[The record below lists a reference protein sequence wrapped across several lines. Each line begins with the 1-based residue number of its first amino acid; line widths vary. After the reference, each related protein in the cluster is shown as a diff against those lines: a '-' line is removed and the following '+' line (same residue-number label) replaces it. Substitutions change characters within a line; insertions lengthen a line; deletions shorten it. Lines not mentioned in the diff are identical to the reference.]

1 MLLIALTFIYI
12 VFTTINFGACVNSLF
27 KTRNSD
33 FTTTSMLGTFAIA
46 SLTSLWAI
54 FDRVNW
60 EFHIALLLG
69 NIALFFVF
77 RNAIIANYRLL
88 RIRFAKLSRPLKWL
102 LLVNSILILA
112 KSAAAPYI
120 LDNESYYIQTVK
132 WLNEYGFVKG
142 LANLHIFFA
151 QMSGWHIAQS
161 AFSFSFVY
169 SGFNDLSGYCL
180 LLANL
185 YAIFR
190 LHDYFQSPSK
200 VALVMGLLPVAN
212 VFFLQFSG
220 APAADIPIFVLSFL
234 AIDIFICHF
243 EKPTQGHFNLLAM
256 LVLFALYIKITA
268 IALVLLPLFW
278 LVPNFKVLF
287 SKRIFFLGL
296 GVLALFVTRNAIA
309 SGMPLFP
316 LPYAFGF
323 HPDYAIPEHIADFF
337 FVESRPYPFG
347 LTKAEYD
354 AMPVWEIFI
363 RWMQMPKL
371 HGFFNTVNVLL
382 IVAAPFFIRKFAP
395 AKSIWIV
402 YLTMASQFVLLFWLS
417 PQYRFFMNFILFFG
431 LFCLA
436 GLVDKQAAVKGILVF
451 SAMLAAIPVF
461 VPLGLDSVT
470 NNKYAN
476 ATTAFSAHELVF
488 PHPNSKSDTGFE
500 KLRIGNLDYYSPVDN
515 DFFWKTGDGPLPCVN
530 KAQIEFFDEN
540 FHVRPQLRSDSL
552 QHGFLSEFSH
562 ATFRDTLHPR

>member
-1 MLLIALTFIYI
+1 MLLIALTFLYI

-27 KTRNSD
+27 KTRNPD
-33 FTTTSMLGTFAIA
+33 FAITSLLGIFSIA
-46 SLTSLWAI
+46 LLTSVWAI

-60 EFHIALLLG
+60 EFHMVLFLG
-69 NIALFFVF
+69 NTALFFVF
-77 RNAIIANYRLL
+77 KNAVIANYRLL
-88 RIRFAKLSRPLKWL
+88 RIRFTKLSKPLKWL

-132 WLNEYGFVKG
+132 WLNEYGFVEG
-142 LANLHIFFA
+142 LANLHLFLG
-151 QMSGWHIAQS
+151 QMSGWHVAQS
-161 AFSFSFVY
+161 AFSFSFIH

-180 LLANL
+180 LLTNL
-185 YAIFR
+185 YAVFR
-190 LHDYFQSPSK
+190 LQDYFQSPSK
-200 VALVMGLLPVAN
+200 IALVMGLLPIAN

-220 APAADIPIFVLSFL
+220 APSADIPIFVLTFL

-243 EKPTQGHFNLLAM
+243 ENPERGTLSLLVI

-268 IALVLLPLFW
+268 IALVILPLFW
-278 LVPNFKVLF
+278 LVLDFKILF
-287 SKRIFFLGL
+287 SKRIFFLSF
-296 GVLALFVTRNAIA
+296 GVLALFVTRNAIV

-323 HPDYAIPEHIADFF
+323 HPDYAIPQPIVDFF
-337 FVESRPYPFG
+337 FVESRPYLYG
-347 LTKAEYD
+347 LTKTEFD

-363 RWMQMPKL
+363 RWMRMPKL
-371 HGFFNTVNVLL
+371 HGFFNTVNAVLL
-382 IVAAPFFIRKFAP
+382 VVTPFFIRKFAP
-395 AKSIWIV
+395 IKSVWIV
-402 YLTMASQFVLLFWLS
+402 YLTMVAQFALLFWLS

-436 GLVDKQAAVKGILVF
+436 CLVNKQAAVKGILVF
-451 SAMLAAIPVF
+451 STVLAAVPVF

-470 NNKYAN
+470 NNKYADK
-476 ATTAFSAHELVF
+476 TMAFSARELVF

-500 KLRIGNLDYYSPVDN
+500 KLKIGNLDYYSPVNN

-530 KAQIEFFDEN
+530 KDQIEFFDEN
-540 FHVRPQLRSDSL
+540 FHARPQLRSDSL
-552 QHGFLSEFSH
+552 QDGFLSEFSH
-562 ATFRDTLHPR
+562 ATIRDTLHPR